1 METSNSEP
9 KKSEQMFRMYFRKQR
24 STKKNPKGKIV
35 YKDIWACSRKDAI
48 EIAKD
53 MVRNGKKELELLS
66 EK

>member
-9 KKSEQMFRMYFRKQR
+9 KKTEQFHRMYFRKKR
-24 STKKNPKGKIV
+24 NRYKIM

-53 MVRNGKKELELLS
+53 YARNTNKGKELYLIS
-66 EK
+66 E